1 MQNST
6 TCTEP
11 RDLVTVDELKFS
23 AGRELPDY
31 GDELAGYSCCICD
44 AISEIADSG
53 VSIYTSDQIAYC
65 HAHGS
70 SAREAL
76 DEGLAMQP
84 RDYFDA
90 NPGSDYENYEAHI
103 GACAEYMDIERA
115 IYDGLEEC
123 VAYAVICHMG
133 DVYGL
138 ALDAEAWECV
148 ETMHAEDWDDSNARL
163 SDIYDEAEAIY
174 RRAIEGDEDEV
185 A

>member
-6 TCTEP
+6 TNAEP
-11 RDLVTVDELKFS
+11 RELVTVDELKFNE
-23 AGRELPDY
+23 ARELPDY
-31 GDELAGYSCCICD
+31 GDELAGYDGYVCD

-65 HAHGS
+65 REHGS

-84 RDYFDA
+84 RDYFNA
-90 NPGSDYENYEAHI
+90 NPGSDYESYEAHI
-103 GACAEYMDIERA
+103 GACAEYLDIERA
-115 IYDGLEEC
+115 IYDSLEEC
-123 VAYAVICHMG
+123 ITYAVICHMG
-133 DVYGL
+133 DLYGL
-138 ALDAEAWECV
+138 TLDAEAWECV
-148 ETMHAEDWDDSNARL
+148 ETMHAEDWDDNNAKL
-163 SDIYDEAEAIY
+163 SDIYDEAGAIY